1 MDVRAGWSTGG
12 CCGPR
17 TPSEAARLGTKSWA
31 MLVGEVGH
39 FWAGSG
45 RIYGDRFAILGSEPR
60 GWGVGDNARVW
71 PDMVTHYKSRLKS
84 VRTRF

>member
-12 CCGPR
+12 CCGPL
-17 TPSEAARLGTKSWA
+17 TPSEVARLGTKSWA

-45 RIYGDRFAILGSEPR
+45 RFYGDRFAILGSEPR
-60 GWGVGDNARVW
+60 GRGGWGQCARVAR
-71 PDMVTHYKSRLKS
+71 YGNSLYILI
-84 VRTRF
+84 